1 MNTQQAGAPWSTKTP
16 RSSLVPPQKA
26 SNSRTKVR
34 FEVVEAIN
42 GNIKILLRR
51 GLGDKNL
58 GYLMLKAQRMAGP
71 QDRIRD
77 SSESSLKCGSLR
89 ILVQSRISQS

>member
-1 MNTQQAGAPWSTKTP
+1 MKQQPFSIYCEKF
-16 RSSLVPPQKA
+16 RLVPPKKA
-26 SNSRTKVR
+26 SNGRTKVR